1 MKILGENREQR
12 VIQLFRR
19 GDATAM
25 DRLYTEYA
33 DYLTGVCFRYI
44 ADDDNVKD
52 VLQESFIKIFTQIH
66 AFRYRGKGS
75 LKAWL
80 RRIVINE
87 SLMFLRNSHALD
99 VKRLDLEEPDMAN
112 NMLVD
117 DVPPDTG
124 LIDTDTLASFIAS
137 LPPGYRTVFN
147 LYVIDGLSHKEIAG
161 RLGIQPDTS
170 ASQLYKAKQMLARMI
185 KEYQNKINRI

>member
-12 VIQLFRR
+12 LIQLFRR

-66 AFRYRGKGS
+66 SFEYRDKGS

-87 SLMFLRNSHALD
+87 SLMFLKTSNSLD
-99 VKRLDLEEPDMAN
+99 VKRLDLEEPDMAS
-112 NMLVD
+112 NMLVAD
-117 DVPPDTG
+117 DPPDTG
-124 LIDTDTLASFIAS
+124 LVDTDALASLIAS
-137 LPPGYRTVFN
+137 LPPGYRTVLN
-147 LYVIDGLSHKEIAG
+147 LYVIDGLSHKEIASQ
-161 RLGIQPDTS
+161 LGIKPDTS
-170 ASQLYKAKQMLARMI
+170 ASQLHKAKQMLARMI
-185 KEYQNKINRI
+185 KEYQDKSDKI

>member
-12 VIQLFRR
+12 LIQLFRR

-44 ADDDNVKD
+44 ADDDNVND

-66 AFRYRGKGS
+66 SFEYRDKGS

-87 SLMFLRNSHALD
+87 SLRFLRTSNSLD
-99 VKRLDLEEPDMAN
+99 VKRLDLEEPDMAS
-112 NMLVD
+112 NMLVAD
-117 DVPPDTG
+117 DPPDTG
-124 LIDTDTLASFIAS
+124 LVDTDTLASLIAS
-137 LPPGYRTVFN
+137 LPPGYRTVLN
-147 LYVIDGLSHKEIAG
+147 LYVIDGLSHKEIASQ
-161 RLGIQPDTS
+161 LGIKPDTS
-170 ASQLYKAKQMLARMI
+170 ASQLHKAKQMLARMI
-185 KEYQNKINRI
+185 KEYQDKSDKI